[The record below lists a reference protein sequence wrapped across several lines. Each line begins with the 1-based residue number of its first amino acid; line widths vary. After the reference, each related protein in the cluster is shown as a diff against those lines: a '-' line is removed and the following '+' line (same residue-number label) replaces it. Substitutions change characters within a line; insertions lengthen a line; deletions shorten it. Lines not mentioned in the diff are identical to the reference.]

1 MVRKHR
7 QMGMESPLFLS
18 LPPPYATNAKLYAA
32 FPRSNAGPGSQ
43 KPSVMFPIIHR
54 VVAKIKKREGGGVRS
69 FLKGSHLH
77 LTPVPSFCDL
87 PGPSS

>member
-54 VVAKIKKREGGGVRS
+54 VVAKNKEEGEGVRG
-69 FLKGSHLH
+69 FLEGPHLH